1 MCLRLPKT
9 EAKRCRSSVVEHPLG
24 KGEVV
29 GSIPTGSTSNQ
40 PYLPRI
46 SVSASC
52 PKQRNGT
59 RTPATIWHQAGTDVR
74 ALFGH
79 ALPSSLLCPLLACHG

>member
-1 MCLRLPKT
+1 
-9 EAKRCRSSVVEHPLG
+9 
-24 KGEVV
+24 
-29 GSIPTGSTSNQ
+29 
-40 PYLPRI
+40 LPRI

-79 ALPSSLLCPLLACHG
+79 ALPSSLLCPLLARRG